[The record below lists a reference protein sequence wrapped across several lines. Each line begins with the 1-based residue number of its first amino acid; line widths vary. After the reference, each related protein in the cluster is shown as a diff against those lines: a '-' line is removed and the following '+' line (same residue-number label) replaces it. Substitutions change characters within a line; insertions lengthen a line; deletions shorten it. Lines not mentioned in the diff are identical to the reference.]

1 MAHPQGT
8 PRGHIATQR
17 LSIGTGNIQAD
28 STGNMK
34 LSAGLYLSGQTAEPV
49 AQNSTGF
56 LFPDQIR
63 VDGARYIGANST
75 GFLITA
81 ETALPATDG
90 GGYKLTLVVNSTGVA
105 GLAINTTGTTWK
117 YFKTTATINTT

>member
-1 MAHPQGT
+1 M
-8 PRGHIATQR
+8 ATQR
-17 LSIGTGNIQAD
+17 LDIGGGNLQAD
-28 STGNMK
+28 STGNIK
-34 LSAGLYLSGQTAEPV
+34 ASAGLYLSGKTTEPV

-75 GFLITA
+75 GFLLTA
-81 ETALPATDG
+81 ETALPSTDG
-90 GGYKLTLVVNSTGVA
+90 GDFKLTLVVNSTGVA
-105 GLAINTTGTTWK
+105 GLAINTTGTTWA